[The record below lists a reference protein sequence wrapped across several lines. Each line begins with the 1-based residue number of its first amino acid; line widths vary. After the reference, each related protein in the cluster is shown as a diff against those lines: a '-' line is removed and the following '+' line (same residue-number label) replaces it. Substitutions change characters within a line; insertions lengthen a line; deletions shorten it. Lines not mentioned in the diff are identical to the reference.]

1 MSPRLFCVVGSSDA
15 GKTTLVEKLV
25 REAVAR
31 GYRVGTIKHDGH
43 GFELDREGKDSWR
56 HKRAGAHTT
65 VISSAHQ
72 VGVVRDVEQELGVE
86 ELISAYLGHVD
97 LVVVEGYKRG
107 PWPKLEVHRAETGRP
122 LVSSPDGGL
131 LAVATDE
138 PLEVDVP
145 QLGLDDAAGLLDT
158 MLAHIPRV

>member
-1 MSPRLFCVVGSSDA
+1 MSSPPLFCVVGSSNA

-25 REAVAR
+25 RELVRR

-65 VISSAHQ
+65 VVSSAHQ

-86 ELISAYLGHVD
+86 ALVSAYLGHVD

-107 PWPKLEVHRAETGRP
+107 PWPKLEVHRAETGRA
-122 LVSSPDGGL
+122 LVSSPASGL

-138 PLEVDVP
+138 ALEVEVP
-145 QLGLDDAAGLLDT
+145 QLGLDDAAGLLDVV
-158 MLAHIPRV
+158 LAQIL